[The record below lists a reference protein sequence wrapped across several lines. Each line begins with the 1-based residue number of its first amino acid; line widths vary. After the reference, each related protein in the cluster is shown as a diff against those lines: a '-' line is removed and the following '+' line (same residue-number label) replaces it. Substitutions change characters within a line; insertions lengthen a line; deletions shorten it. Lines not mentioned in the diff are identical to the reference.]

1 MQHLGLICTILL
13 IIGGLNWLLV
23 GAADMDLVAMLFGA
37 GTTLTRVV
45 YIIVGVAAII
55 KLVDLIRSR
64 A

>member
-23 GAADMDLVAMLFGA
+23 GAADMDLVAMIFGA
-37 GTTLTRVV
+37 GTMITKVV
-45 YIIVGVAAII
+45 YIIVGIAAII

>member
-23 GAADMDLVAMLFGA
+23 GAADMDLVATLFGA

-45 YIIVGVAAII
+45 YIVVGVAAII
-55 KLVDLIRSR
+55 RLVDLIRSR

>member
-23 GAADMDLVAMLFGA
+23 GAADMDIVATLFGA
-37 GTTLTRVV
+37 GTMLAKIV
-45 YIIVGVAAII
+45 YIVIGIAAII
-55 KLVDLIRSR
+55 RLVDLIRAR

>member
-23 GAADMDLVAMLFGA
+23 GAADMDLVATLFGA
-37 GTTLTRVV
+37 GTMLTKVV
-45 YIIVGVAAII
+45 YIIVGIAAII

>member
-1 MQHLGLICTILL
+1 MQHLGLIVTILL

-23 GAADMDLVAMLFGA
+23 GALDMDLVAQLFGA
-37 GTTLTRVV
+37 GSTLARVV

-55 KLVDLIRSR
+55 RLVDLIRTR

>member
-23 GAADMDLVAMLFGA
+23 GVADMNLV
-37 GTTLTRVV
+37 TTLLGVGTMATKIV
-45 YIIVGVAAII
+45 YILVGLAAIWR
-55 KLVDLIRSR
+55 LVELIRSR

>member
-1 MQHLGLICTILL
+1 MQHLGLIVTILL

-23 GAADMDLVAMLFGA
+23 GAMDMDLVANLFGA
-37 GTTLTRVV
+37 GSTLARVV

-55 KLVDLIRSR
+55 RLVDLIRTR